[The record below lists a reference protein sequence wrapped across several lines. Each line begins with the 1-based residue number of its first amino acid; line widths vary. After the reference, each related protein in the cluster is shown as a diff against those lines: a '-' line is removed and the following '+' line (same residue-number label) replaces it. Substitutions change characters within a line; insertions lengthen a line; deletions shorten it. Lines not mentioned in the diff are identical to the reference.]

1 MAGVKS
7 GHFYLNREDLKA
19 DCERLLYTGKIRKVK
34 TVSLKK
40 KKGILGTLYANRVA
54 YVYIAP
60 FFILFGVFNLFPMV
74 AGFALS
80 FFRWDGLGPMHFIK
94 LDNYINLF
102 KDVLFWKALK
112 NTLFIG
118 IIAHIPILLGGLVL
132 AYILNSKLVKG
143 QNIFKTIYFM
153 PMVTS
158 SVAISIIFMNLF
170 GYNSGLINYLLSLF
184 GEAPVNWL
192 GGDGSLIKVAVIV
205 MFAWKWI
212 GWNMV
217 IYLAGMQGISN
228 DIYEAAEIDGAS
240 HVRIVFNILIPLL
253 KPIILF
259 TLIQSTIGMFNLFT
273 EPFILTNSS
282 WSGGTNNGGL
292 TLMMYL
298 LNKAPQGGNA
308 YGYASAVA
316 YVITIMIVII
326 SIALNK
332 VTAEKDE
339 IPQKRRKGRR

>member
-1 MAGVKS
+1 M
-7 GHFYLNREDLKA
+7 
-19 DCERLLYTGKIRKVK
+19 
-34 TVSLKK
+34 KK
-40 KKGILGTLYANRVA
+40 KVFFKTLKQYKVA
-54 YVYIAP
+54 YAYIAP
-60 FFILFGVFNLFPMV
+60 FYILFAIFGLFPMV
-74 AGFALS
+74 AGFVLS
-80 FFRWDGLGPMHFIK
+80 FFRWDGMGAMHF
-94 LDNYINLF
+94 LGLNNYISLF
-102 KDVLFWKALK
+102 QDPLFWKALG

-158 SVAISIIFMNLF
+158 AVAITIIFQNLF
-170 GYNSGLINYLLSLF
+170 GYNYGLINYFVTLL
-184 GEAPVNWL
+184 GDEAVNWL

-228 DIYEAAEIDGAS
+228 DIYEAARIDGATHS
-240 HVRIVFNILIPLL
+240 RMVFKIVIPLL

-259 TLIQSTIGMFNLFT
+259 TLIQSSIGMFNLFT

-282 WSGGTNNGGL
+282 WTGGINNGGL

-298 LNKAPQGGNA
+298 LNKAPQGGNL
-308 YGYASAVA
+308 YGYASSVA
-316 YVITIMIVII
+316 YVITVMIVLI
-326 SIALNK
+326 SLVLNRVMSDREPK
-332 VTAEKDE
+332 A
-339 IPQKRRKGRR
+339 RRKGGRA

>member
-1 MAGVKS
+1 
-7 GHFYLNREDLKA
+7 
-19 DCERLLYTGKIRKVK
+19 
-34 TVSLKK
+34 
-40 KKGILGTLYANRVA
+40 
-54 YVYIAP
+54 
-60 FFILFGVFNLFPMV
+60 
-74 AGFALS
+74 
-80 FFRWDGLGPMHFIK
+80 MHFNG
-94 LDNYINLF
+94 LNNYINLF
-102 KDVLFWKALK
+102 KDILFWKALK

-158 SVAISIIFMNLF
+158 SVAITIIFQNLF
-170 GYNSGLINYLLSLF
+170 GYNYGLINWFLSLF
-184 GEAPVNWL
+184 GEPPVNWL

-205 MFAWKWI
+205 MFAWKWV

-228 DIYEAAEIDGAS
+228 DIYEAAAIDGAN
-240 HVRIVFNILIPLL
+240 HPQIVFRILIPLL

-273 EPFILTNSS
+273 EPFVLTGSS
-282 WSGGTNNGGL
+282 WTGGTNNGGL
-292 TLMMYL
+292 TLMIYL
-298 LNKAPQGGNA
+298 LNKAPQGGTL

-316 YVITIMIVII
+316 YVITMMIVII
-326 SIALNK
+326 SVFLNTVMADRDPMGEGK
-332 VTAEKDE
+332 K
-339 IPQKRRKGRR
+339 KGRRNRA

>member
-1 MAGVKS
+1 MKK
-7 GHFYLNREDLKA
+7 NRFLA
-19 DCERLLYTGKIRKVK
+19 ALYQ
-34 TVSLKK
+34 
-40 KKGILGTLYANRVA
+40 YRVA

-60 FFILFGVFNLFPMV
+60 FFILFTIFNLLPM
-74 AGFALS
+74 AYGFFLS
-80 FFRWDGLGPMHFIK
+80 FFRWDGLSAMHFNG
-94 LDNYINLF
+94 LNNYINLF
-102 KDVLFWKALK
+102 KDILFWKALK

-158 SVAISIIFMNLF
+158 SVAITIIFQNLF
-170 GYNSGLINYLLSLF
+170 GYNYGLINWFLSLF
-184 GEAPVNWL
+184 GEPPVNWL

-205 MFAWKWI
+205 MFAWKWV

-228 DIYEAAEIDGAS
+228 DIYEAAAIDGAN
-240 HVRIVFNILIPLL
+240 HPQIVFRILIPLL

-273 EPFILTNSS
+273 EPFVLTGSS
-282 WSGGTNNGGL
+282 WTGGTNNGGL
-292 TLMMYL
+292 TLMIYL
-298 LNKAPQGGNA
+298 LNKAPQGGTL

-316 YVITIMIVII
+316 YVITMMIVII
-326 SIALNK
+326 SVFLNTVMADRDPMGEGK
-332 VTAEKDE
+332 K
-339 IPQKRRKGRR
+339 KGRRNRA

>member
-1 MAGVKS
+1 MKK
-7 GHFYLNREDLKA
+7 NRFLA
-19 DCERLLYTGKIRKVK
+19 ALYQ
-34 TVSLKK
+34 
-40 KKGILGTLYANRVA
+40 YRVA

-60 FFILFGVFNLFPMV
+60 FFILFTIFNLFPM
-74 AGFALS
+74 AYGFFLS
-80 FFRWDGLGPMHFIK
+80 FFRWDGLSAMHFNG
-94 LDNYINLF
+94 LNNYINLF
-102 KDVLFWKALK
+102 KDVLFWKALR

-158 SVAISIIFMNLF
+158 SVAITIIFQNLF
-170 GYNSGLINYLLSLF
+170 GFNYGLINWFLSLF
-184 GEAPVNWL
+184 GEAPINWL

-205 MFAWKWI
+205 MFAWKWV

-228 DIYEAAEIDGAS
+228 DIYEAAAIDGAN
-240 HVRIVFNILIPLL
+240 HTQIVFRILIPLL

-273 EPFILTNSS
+273 EPFVLTGSS
-282 WSGGTNNGGL
+282 WTGGTNNGGL
-292 TLMMYL
+292 TLMIYL
-298 LNKAPQGGNA
+298 LNKAPQGGTL

-326 SIALNK
+326 SVFLNT
-332 VTAEKDE
+332 VMADKDPMGE
-339 IPQKRRKGRR
+339 GKKKGRRNRA

>member
-1 MAGVKS
+1 M
-7 GHFYLNREDLKA
+7 
-19 DCERLLYTGKIRKVK
+19 K
-34 TVSLKK
+34 TK
-40 KKGILGTLYANRVA
+40 KKGLFSTLYQYRVA

-60 FFILFGVFNLFPMV
+60 FFILFAVFNLFPMLY
-74 AGFALS
+74 GFFLS
-80 FFRWDGLGPMHFIK
+80 FFRWDGLSAMHFINVQ
-94 LDNYINLF
+94 NYVNLL
-102 KDVLFWKALK
+102 KDVLFWKAFR
-112 NTLFIG
+112 NTVFIG

-158 SVAISIIFMNLF
+158 SVAITIIFQNLF
-170 GYNSGLINYLLSLF
+170 GYNYGLINWFLGLF
-184 GEAPVNWL
+184 GAEPVNWL

-228 DIYEAAEIDGAS
+228 DIYEAAAIDGAD
-240 HVRIVFNILIPLL
+240 HTKIVFSILIPLL

-273 EPFILTNSS
+273 EPFVLTGSN
-282 WSGGTNNGGL
+282 WGGGTNNGGL

-316 YVITIMIVII
+316 YVITMMIVLI
-326 SIALNK
+326 SIVLNK
-332 VTAEKDE
+332 TMDEKDT
-339 IPQKRRKGRR
+339 PKKSRKGAK

>member
-1 MAGVKS
+1 M
-7 GHFYLNREDLKA
+7 
-19 DCERLLYTGKIRKVK
+19 
-34 TVSLKK
+34 K
-40 KKGILGTLYANRVA
+40 KKGFFKTLKQYKVA
-54 YVYIAP
+54 YAYIAP
-60 FFILFGVFNLFPMV
+60 FYILFAIFGLFPMV
-74 AGFALS
+74 AGFVLS
-80 FFRWDGLGPMHFIK
+80 FFRWDGMGAMHF
-94 LDNYINLF
+94 LGLNNYISLF
-102 KDVLFWKALK
+102 QDPLFWKALG

-153 PMVTS
+153 PVVTS
-158 SVAISIIFMNLF
+158 AVAITIIFQNLF
-170 GYNSGLINYLLSLF
+170 GYNYGLINYFVTLL
-184 GEAPVNWL
+184 GDEAVNWL

-228 DIYEAAEIDGAS
+228 DIYEAARIDGATHS
-240 HVRIVFNILIPLL
+240 RMVFKIVIPLL

-259 TLIQSTIGMFNLFT
+259 TLIQSSIGMFNLFT

-282 WSGGTNNGGL
+282 WTGGINNGGL

-298 LNKAPQGGNA
+298 LNKAPQGGNL
-308 YGYASAVA
+308 YGYASSVA
-316 YVITIMIVII
+316 YVITVMIVLI
-326 SIALNK
+326 SLVLNRVMSDREPK
-332 VTAEKDE
+332 A
-339 IPQKRRKGRR
+339 RRKGGRA